1 MTRFLRVAARRAT
14 PALASWSWER
24 RDHHAVVTVTALAG
38 LTIAGAMALFGLPPV
53 DLHGPL
59 HRFGIM
65 DPFCGGTRAARYTA
79 QGQWALAWQYNPLG
93 IAAVLGASAA
103 TLRAVAG
110 LLSRRWLTVRL
121 QWTRGSRRLV
131 LAIGV
136 ALFVA
141 LTVRQQLRADLLVQ
155 DTWLLR

>member
-1 MTRFLRVAARRAT
+1 
-14 PALASWSWER
+14 
-24 RDHHAVVTVTALAG
+24 VVTVTALAG
-38 LTIAGAMALFGLPPV
+38 LTIAGAMALFGLPPRGPAWAATPV
-53 DLHGPL
+53 RDHGPVL
-59 HRFGIM
+59 RWH
-65 DPFCGGTRAARYTA
+65 
-79 QGQWALAWQYNPLG
+79 PLG

-141 LTVRQQLRADLLVQ
+141 LTVRQQLRADLLAQ

>member
-1 MTRFLRVAARRAT
+1 M
-14 PALASWSWER
+14 
-24 RDHHAVVTVTALAG
+24 
-38 LTIAGAMALFGLPPV
+38 
-53 DLHGPL
+53 GP
-59 HRFGIM
+59 
-65 DPFCGGTRAARYTA
+65 YT
-79 QGQWALAWQYNPLG
+79 GSGSCNPLG

-136 ALFVA
+136 ALFVV

>member
-1 MTRFLRVAARRAT
+1 VTRIPRVTAGRGT
-14 PALASWSWER
+14 PAFVSWSWER
-24 RDHHAVVTVTALAG
+24 RDRHRVVTLVALVGLVT
-38 LTIAGAMALFGLPPV
+38 AGAMALFGLPPV

-79 QGQWALAWQYNPLG
+79 QGEWASAWQYNPLG
-93 IAAVLGASAA
+93 IVAVWGAAAA
-103 TLRAVAG
+103 TLRAVVG

-121 QWTRGSRRLV
+121 QWTPWRRRLV
-131 LAIGV
+131 IAAGV

-141 LTVRQQLRADLLVQ
+141 LAVRQQLRVDLLTQ
-155 DTWLLR
+155 DTWMFG

>member
-1 MTRFLRVAARRAT
+1 
-14 PALASWSWER
+14 
-24 RDHHAVVTVTALAG
+24 
-38 LTIAGAMALFGLPPV
+38 
-53 DLHGPL
+53 
-59 HRFGIM
+59 M

-141 LTVRQQLRADLLVQ
+141 LMVRQQLRADLLVQ